1 MHCNNSKRPL
11 ARHNLL
17 RKGPLLETDTTPNI
31 LNAASASSAPLAES
45 VTLIKWKPP
54 FISRL
59 SHWYLTLLFRQNEN
73 SLFMNGAFISHF
85 PEAWWK
91 LIKNPS
97 SVFSAGS
104 HSCRLTHI
112 WDVLY
117 CLCFPLSVHLLYWY
131 HVFEV
136 CANHVPAFYQNEIN
150 KLFGYVLGGYHCSLK
165 SPFCSHTHHLLLIR
179 PFSCW
184 RRTGS
189 NPKCYQVERFRTNQS
204 VARVFAGEFPVT
216 HFEMF
221 RMLMVLN

>member
-17 RKGPLLETDTTPNI
+17 RKGPLLETGTVSNI

-59 SHWYLTLLFRQNEN
+59 SHWYLMLLFRQNEN
-73 SLFMNGAFISHF
+73 SAFMNGAFITHF

-112 WDVLY
+112 WDVL
-117 CLCFPLSVHLLYWY
+117 CRLCFPLSVCLLYWY

-136 CANHVPAFYQNEIN
+136 FANHVVLCVLPKWD
-150 KLFGYVLGGYHCSLK
+150 KLFGFVLGGYHCS
-165 SPFCSHTHHLLLIR
+165 FLLTR
-179 PFSCW
+179 SSSVVDQKVFRKSCW
-184 RRTGS
+184 RRTV
-189 NPKCYQVERFRTNQS
+189 NNLKCHQVERFRSNQS
-204 VARVFAGEFPVT
+204 VAQEFARRTSCDSFWNV
-216 HFEMF
+216 
-221 RMLMVLN
+221 

>member
-17 RKGPLLETDTTPNI
+17 RKGPLLETGTASNI
-31 LNAASASSAPLAES
+31 LNAASASSALLAES

-59 SHWYLTLLFRQNEN
+59 SHWYLTLLFRQNET
-73 SLFMNGAFISHF
+73 SVFMNGAFITHF

-97 SVFSAGS
+97 SVFNAGS

-112 WDVLY
+112 WDVLC
-117 CLCFPLSVHLLYWY
+117 CLCFPLSARHLYWY

-136 CANHVPAFYQNEIN
+136 FANHVPAFYQNEIN
-150 KLFGYVLGGYHCSLK
+150 KLLGYLLGGYHY
-165 SPFCSHTHHLLLIR
+165 THHLLLITR
-179 PFSCW
+179 FS
-184 RRTGS
+184 GS
-189 NPKCYQVERFRTNQS
+189 HVGEELAVNVN
-204 VARVFAGEFPVT
+204 VNVFS
-216 HFEMF
+216 
-221 RMLMVLN
+221 